1 MSSVPPTILPSLGD
15 YVLCKVSRINPRFA
29 SVDIIAIQPNKSTDS
44 SSAATDATS
53 SSSPADTTSSNTH
66 TNTTNTSDQII
77 WLRESLQGT
86 IRQRD
91 VRSFEID
98 SVEIYKSYRPNDVV
112 RAQVVCKKDNKHSQ
126 EDLCILLL
134 VFQWCIK

>member
-1 MSSVPPTILPSLGD
+1 MSSVSPTILPSLGD

-29 SVDIIAIQPNKSTDS
+29 SVDIIAIQPHKSTADS
-44 SSAATDATS
+44 SSSTDATS
-53 SSSPADTTSSNTH
+53 PQADTTSSNTH
-66 TNTTNTSDQII
+66 TNTSDQII

-98 SVEIYKSYRPNDVV
+98 SVEIYKAYRPNDVV
-112 RAQVVCKKDNKHSQ
+112 RAQVVWNRDNKAVRKKCASSCSYFSADQ
-126 EDLCILLL
+126 IY
-134 VFQWCIK
+134 